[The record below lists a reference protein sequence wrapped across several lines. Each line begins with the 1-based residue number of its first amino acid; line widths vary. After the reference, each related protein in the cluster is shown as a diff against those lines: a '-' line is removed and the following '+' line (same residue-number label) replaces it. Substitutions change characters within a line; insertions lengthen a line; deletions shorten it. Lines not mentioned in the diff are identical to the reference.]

1 MNGEPRIH
9 RLMLALSVF
18 FVALLSSI
26 SNGQQTTLST
36 VFSIPS
42 STPAGIMLV
51 EVHREEEYASDQFFW
66 TRLGADD
73 GSTLFYFTESENVA
87 LAVNDSEASTINFH
101 PLLAA
106 EGASAFDDWSLVPN
120 QGSMQWSY
128 QSNPLYTW
136 SEEKEPGEVALNMA
150 LYGAGAAG
158 TEPMFKN
165 SRGALLTP
173 KGWHVALFTP
183 SSSIS
188 TPDGF
193 DSKLID
199 SGQGIVLTDFE
210 GYSLYYF
217 DDNKSPE
224 STCTKKACYDQWSPI
239 AAPALAIGFDN
250 FSVLDRIDG
259 TRQWA
264 FRGNALFRYSGDL
277 LPGDAHGREA
287 HPHLQLTL
295 LQKNF
300 RPEGVTIIP
309 QPSYGDMFTLNG
321 KTLYLGSAFEKYWG
335 GRNLRGSFDIAYFK
349 GKRLGGNACVSGTCL
364 ESWLPYTAATDA
376 KSSGFWEVVTR
387 VDGSKQ
393 WAYKGFALYTHNDDE
408 TLGHIRGH
416 SLYDIADVDGDK
428 EALAR
433 TRFLAEVGNAMGGAG
448 IYWSIAK
455 P

>member
-1 MNGEPRIH
+1 MNGEIRIH
-9 RLMLALSVF
+9 RLTLALTIF

-26 SNGQQTTLST
+26 SSGQQTTFPIL
-36 VFSIPS
+36 S

-73 GSTLFYFTESENVA
+73 GSTLFYFTGNEDAPS
-87 LAVNDSEASTINFH
+87 AVNGGEVSTINFL
-101 PLLAA
+101 PLLAD
-106 EGASAFDDWSLVPN
+106 EGASAFDDWSLILN
-120 QGSMQWSY
+120 QGSMQWTY

-136 SEEKEPGEVALNMA
+136 SEEKEPGEIALNMA
-150 LYGAGAAG
+150 LYGARAAG
-158 TEPMFKN
+158 VEPMFEN
-165 SRGALLTP
+165 SRGALLP
-173 KGWHVALFTP
+173 PIGWHVALFTP
-183 SSSIS
+183 ASSINI
-188 TPDGF
+188 PDGL
-193 DSKLID
+193 DLRLID
-199 SGQGIVLTDFE
+199 SGQGIVLTNFE
-210 GYSLYYF
+210 GYSLYHF
-217 DDNKSPE
+217 DDSNSLE
-224 STCTKKACYDQWSPI
+224 SSCTDKACFDQWSPI

-250 FSVLDRIDG
+250 FSILDRIDG

-287 HPHLQLTL
+287 HPNSQLTL

-300 RPEGVTIIP
+300 RPEGVNVIP
-309 QPSYGDMFTLNG
+309 QPNYGDMFALNG
-321 KTLYLGSAFEKYWG
+321 RTLYFGSAFEKYWG

-349 GKRLGGNACVSGTCL
+349 GKRLGGNACVNGECL
-364 ESWLPYTAATDA
+364 KFWLPFNAAADA
-376 KSSGFWEVVTR
+376 KSSGFWEVITR
-387 VDGSKQ
+387 VNGSKQ

-416 SLYDIADVDGDK
+416 SLYDIADVDGNE
-428 EALAR
+428 EALTR
-433 TRFLAEVGNAMGGAG
+433 TRFLAKVGNAMGGAG